1 MANISVHVRMGDEEM
16 ALLDWLTKETLRDRS
31 GVIRWALS
39 KAAKELGYVPK
50 GRKKSQ

>member
-1 MANISVHVRMGDEEM
+1 MDAEGI
-16 ALLDWLTKETLRDRS
+16 ALLDWLAKETLRDRS

-50 GRKKSQ
+50 GRKKGGS